1 VADGGADWPS
11 PDPGADDIPG
21 PGPVGAPSGRATV
34 RRHADRARYD
44 RETVEAILDEGL
56 ICHVGIADDDGTPV
70 VIPMAY
76 GRAGDRLYLHGLPAS
91 RLLRALASGRD
102 ACVTVTLVDGLVLAK
117 STFNHSIN
125 YRSVVLFG
133 PARLVRDPA
142 AKIEALRV
150 ITEHLVPGRSADARG
165 PNERELKQTTVVEI
179 ELTECSAKVRSGPPA
194 DVPEDADVPAWTG
207 VIPLGLRADA
217 PVPASDLPVPA
228 YAAGYA
234 RPGARPDSSR

>member
-1 VADGGADWPS
+1 VAEDGADWPA
-11 PDPGADDIPG
+11 GASVDAAS
-21 PGPVGAPSGRATV
+21 GAGTPPSERATV

-44 RETVEAILDEGL
+44 RETIDAILDEGL
-56 ICHVGIADDDGTPV
+56 ICHVGIVDDEGVPV
-70 VIPMAY
+70 VIPMGY

-91 RLLRALASGRD
+91 RLLRALTSGRE

-133 PARLVRDPA
+133 PARLVRDPE
-142 AKIEALRV
+142 AKTEALRV

-179 ELTECSAKVRSGPPA
+179 ELAECSAKVRSGPPA
-194 DVPEDADVPAWTG
+194 GDPEDAGIAAWTG
-207 VIPLGLRADA
+207 VIPLAVRAGAPEPAGDA
-217 PVPASDLPVPA
+217 PVPGYVSR
-228 YAAGYA
+228 YA
-234 RPGARPDSSR
+234 RPERGPRAG